1 MRNINHIFICG
12 PDNIKTV
19 WFIEIDFH
27 HYLGFYFFI
36 FDRAVYPGRFNIL
49 WVLAKILY
57 PEQFKGIK

>member
-1 MRNINHIFICG
+1 MNTIYLDG
-12 PDNIKTV
+12 PDSIKSI